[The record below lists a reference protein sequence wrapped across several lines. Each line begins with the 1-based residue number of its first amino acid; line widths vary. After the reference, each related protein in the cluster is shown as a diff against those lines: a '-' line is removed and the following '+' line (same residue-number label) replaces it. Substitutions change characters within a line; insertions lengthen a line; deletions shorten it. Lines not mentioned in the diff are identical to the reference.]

1 MTSESKRDWE
11 NFFRPEDLCDTELIL
26 SMVFGY
32 AGQTWDLMAEKANEI
47 IRKELEKGLTVYS
60 YKPKGKWGSW
70 TQGAAEEGEYTHT
83 AKLICIQEIKK

>member
-47 IRKELEKGLTVYS
+47 IRKELEKAQTVW
-60 YKPKGKWGSW
+60 KDKNAWDEF
-70 TQGAAEEGEYTHT
+70 EESGDKFT
-83 AKLICIQEIKK
+83 AKLVCIKEINNDRIPD